1 MKTKTPRAT
10 LRILR
15 RPDIRP
21 GAARYEV
28 DCRYS
33 TTGLTHLPAPGID
46 LSDGVLT
53 LAAAYEHEARC
64 GRCDLSD
71 VLDRGVQRLRRVV
84 DEEWPRVEAALLER
98 VMRGRRN

>member
-1 MKTKTPRAT
+1 MKTKTARAT

-15 RPDIRP
+15 RPDLRP
-21 GAARYEV
+21 GAVRFEV

-33 TTGLTHLPAPGID
+33 TTGLTHLPAPGVD
-46 LSDGVLT
+46 LTDGVLI
-53 LAAAYEHEARC
+53 LAAAYEHESRC

-71 VLDRGVQRLRRVV
+71 VLDRGDQRLRELV
-84 DEEWPRVEAALLER
+84 DREWPKVEAALLER